1 MSWFPCAYPALSEK
15 TKNKV
20 VTMKFHK
27 GSETAGIKHSNYL
40 LGPYNSY
47 GNPLPADVSS
57 VLPFH
62 VVAESILLH
71 VCGVPP
77 LVYLKQQ
84 KNLKF
89 RNESPQIHINFSE
102 SVKML
107 GSPQLHFFSLLH
119 FLVVHLLH
127 AS

>member
-1 MSWFPCAYPALSEK
+1 MSLFPCAYPALSEK
-15 TKNKV
+15 DKV
-20 VTMKFHK
+20 ATMKSHK
-27 GSETAGIKHSNYL
+27 GSETAGIKHSKHL

-77 LVYLKQQ
+77 LVYLKF
-84 KNLKF
+84 KFKF
-89 RNESPQIHINFSE
+89 RILEIKAYKFI
-102 SVKML
+102 
-107 GSPQLHFFSLLH
+107 
-119 FLVVHLLH
+119 
-127 AS
+127 